1 MEKYIHIIDDEASFR
16 TALGRLVETYGFRVA
31 CYESGESFL
40 SQLPASEAGCIL
52 LDLRMPGLSGP
63 DLQDRLAQAVPLLPI
78 VFLTG
83 QGTIAA
89 SVQAMKA
96 GADDF
101 LEKPV
106 SSKILREAI
115 ERALDQNEK
124 RRAGREQIQ
133 LLLDRVYN
141 LTPRETQ
148 VFDLVVRGKRNKQVA
163 YDLKTSERTIK
174 AHRHSIMEK
183 LGATSL
189 AEIVSIAEK
198 LGRNG
203 PSHTV
208 SNSPSATSPKANMQ
222 GH

>member
-1 MEKYIHIIDDEASFR
+1 MQPFIHIIDDDASFR

-31 CYESGESFL
+31 SYESGESFL
-40 SQLPASEAGCIL
+40 AQLPASEAGCIL

-63 DLQDRLAQAVPLLPI
+63 DLQDRIAQAAPLLPI

-106 SSKILREAI
+106 ASKILRGVI
-115 ERALDQNEK
+115 KRALGQNEK
-124 RRAGREQIQ
+124 RRAGHEQVQ
-133 LLLDRVYN
+133 LLQNRVSS
-141 LTPRETQ
+141 LTPREIQ

-163 YDLKTSERTIK
+163 YELETSERTIK

-203 PSHTV
+203 PSHAV
-208 SNSPSATSPKANMQ
+208 SDPPSATSPKANMH
-222 GH
+222 GR